1 MTVSVSIIILAS
13 VLFSI
18 LLCYSF
24 ISLIAIGALTYF
36 FYSTLNRANELAA
49 QVDAF
54 DSEKVRLDN
63 LDHINRTIVQFTVY
77 LKNLLELE
85 PFVESPELMEL
96 YRQAESTLDLI
107 YEYSNIY
114 SDMELNE

>member
-1 MTVSVSIIILAS
+1 MTINVTIIILAS
-13 VLFSI
+13 ILFSM
-18 LLCYSF
+18 LLCYAL
-24 ISLIAIGALTYF
+24 ISLFVIGGLSYF
-36 FYSTLNRANELAA
+36 AYNTLNRANELAA
-49 QVDAF
+49 QIDAF

-85 PFVESPELMEL
+85 PFVDSPELMEL
-96 YRQAESTLDLI
+96 YQQAEATLDLI